1 MQYYIILLLLKLAYS
16 FPYYY
21 YPQLSPIN
29 YQRNFYHQRFNIPSS
44 YYNSYYYQQ
53 PCFRCDNQKNGVYST
68 SQQQFVNYNNDNSNI
83 NKYTSPYQRPNF
95 GNENN
100 GEYTNTQTNI
110 PYQSTY
116 MNSLNKNIYNDFN
129 SGTTNA
135 PIFSTDSST
144 SIPFT
149 DQGTIS
155 FSKDSQDYVVS
166 DNGKSIDSH
175 QLGIQISNPSLE
187 NDNFNK
193 FEMSP
198 TISRTEPQQQIPIS
212 TPITEN
218 SPLESNITN
227 TSQITLP
234 NNNENEETRGLSS
247 PITKENPDISSNN
260 ESKINEEQRPM
271 LVDNKKDVDYV
282 LYQEVTSLKNS
293 TKNGES
299 DFYDTTVVT
308 N

>member
-1 MQYYIILLLLKLAYS
+1 MQYYITFLLLKLAYS
-16 FPYYY
+16 FPNYY
-21 YPQLSPIN
+21 YPQLSQFN
-29 YQRNFYHQRFNIPSS
+29 YQRNSYHQRYNIPSS
-44 YYNSYYYQQ
+44 YYNNYYYQQ
-53 PCFRCDNQKNGVYST
+53 PCYRCDNQKNGVYLT

-95 GNENN
+95 GNGNN

-116 MNSLNKNIYNDFN
+116 MNSPNKNIYIDFN
-129 SGTTNA
+129 SETTIT
-135 PIFSTDSST
+135 PILNTDSST

-155 FSKDSQDYVVS
+155 FAKDHQDFVVS
-166 DNGKSIDSH
+166 DNGKSIDNH

-198 TISRTEPQQQIPIS
+198 TISRTESPQQIPIS
-212 TPITEN
+212 TSITEN

-227 TSQITLP
+227 TSQMTLP
-234 NNNENEETRGLSS
+234 NNNENEETKELSS
-247 PITKENPDISSNN
+247 PIIKENSDISSND
-260 ESKINEEQRPM
+260 ESKINEEQRPI
-271 LVDNKKDVDYV
+271 LVNKKKDVDYV

-293 TKNGES
+293 SKNGDS
-299 DFYDTTVVT
+299 DFYDTTIVT